1 MEQISIGKILRKR
14 REELALTQRQVANHV
29 GVTEA
34 AVSRWESGE
43 IANMRR
49 DRIVNLASIL
59 QISPML
65 IMGAPEFDGKPPT
78 LSFEQATI
86 LDEFDSMNREG
97 QKMALGLIKSLRV
110 AHPKETV
117 QTTDKCGV
125 VQKTKK
131 NSRQPNIIH
140 NNQHNFSGTN
150 ILNLGNYNQNG
161 E

>member
-65 IMGAPEFDGKPPT
+65 IMGAPEFYGKPPT

-125 VQKTKK
+125 VQKKK